1 MTKKTL
7 PSPTASQ
14 TVIVEAARRYRV
26 VTPGSL
32 QAMLQG
38 LSEAA
43 AEKALRR
50 LDQRGWLHQVRLPER
65 GSCYTLSRQAV
76 LLLGLSK
83 KAMKS
88 MGQAA
93 VIANL
98 AMIYFCARQKVER
111 LTPEEVR
118 ATYPDLEKPGLQL
131 GNYYCDYSVSPPRL
145 TWMLV
150 DRAFAPDVLVRK
162 AAKVLKGAYRFPSL
176 VQLMQSGQFA
186 IAMLVPNE
194 RKKWLVERVL
204 AKRYF
209 AHVSMTVHVIPE
221 IQSLLL
227 S

>member
-1 MTKKTL
+1 MKTL

-14 TVIVEAARRYRV
+14 TIIIEIARRYRV

-32 QAMLQG
+32 AVLQDYT
-38 LSEAA
+38 EAA

-50 LDQRGWLHQVRLPER
+50 LDQRGWLHQLRLPQR
-65 GSCYTLSRQAV
+65 QICYTLSRNAV

-83 KAMKS
+83 KAMKT

-93 VIANL
+93 VITNL
-98 AMIYFCARQKVER
+98 AMTYFCGRQKVER
-111 LTPEEVR
+111 LTQEEIR
-118 ATYPDLEKPGLQL
+118 ATYQDLDKPGLQI
-131 GNYYCDYSVSPPRL
+131 GNYFSDHSVSPPRL
-145 TWMLV
+145 TWMLA

-162 AAKVLKGAYRFPSL
+162 AGKIMKSAYRFPSL
-176 VQLMQSGQFA
+176 TQLMQAGQFG

-194 RKKWLVERVL
+194 RKKWLVDRAL

-209 AHVSMTVHVIPE
+209 AQASVSVHLVPE
-221 IQSLLL
+221 IQFLLL